1 MKILSTLCIFLLLAV
16 SGSGQAKT
24 DTPAPTPPGTQVREK
39 IAAEFLDNIVK
50 KDYEAARKD
59 FAKTLMDA
67 MSTEHIKEKW
77 QGIHS
82 KIGAFQKVEYTKEE
96 KVDDRYQVKKRCVFT
111 DQNISVILI
120 FNEENQVIG
129 VLYKY

>member
-1 MKILSTLCIFLLLAV
+1 MLLLAI
-16 SGSGQAKT
+16 SCGAQSKT
-24 DTPAPTPPGTQVREK
+24 DTPPPKAPGTQIREK

-67 MSTEHIKEKW
+67 MSTEHIREKW
-77 QGIHS
+77 QGFNS
-82 KIGAFQKVEYTKEE
+82 KIGAFQKVEYTREE
-96 KVDDRYQVKKRCVFT
+96 KVGDNLQVKKRCVFT
-111 DQNISVILI
+111 DQNMSIILV

-129 VLYKY
+129 VWYKY